1 MTPEETFAYQAVWQ
15 TLEHH
20 GMLLEADAQLP
31 SLASIVAGEPVRGS
45 WWGHAKGHAIYH
57 VAEELYE
64 HADVIAV
71 KLIAGKITY
80 IHHRL
85 WSALLSIGMAQESWQ
100 LDNLPD
106 TARTLLEKVSK
117 QHVLRAD
124 HLRNIESFKTKSLS
138 EAIRTLEKRLLMY
151 TESIHTETGAHAKI
165 LETWT
170 EWANRVGFTEKLVK
184 PEQGKKTFED
194 ILTSLNKQFAA
205 HARLPWVQ

>member
-1 MTPEETFAYQAVWQ
+1 MTPEETVAYQEVWQ
-15 TLEHH
+15 TLEHYSL
-20 GMLLEADAQLP
+20 LLEADAQLP

-64 HADVIAV
+64 HADVVAV
-71 KLIAGKITY
+71 KLIGGKITY
-80 IHHRL
+80 IHCNL
-85 WSALLSIGMAQESWQ
+85 WPALLSIGIAQEPWQ

-106 TARTLLEKVSK
+106 TARTLLARVTNE
-117 QHVLRAD
+117 HVLRTD
-124 HLRNIESFKTKSLS
+124 HLRNIESFKAKSLS
-138 EAIRTLEKRLLMY
+138 ESIRTLEKRLLVY
-151 TESIHTETGAHAKI
+151 TESIHTETGAHAKV

-194 ILTSLNKQFAA
+194 ILTDLNRHFAA
-205 HARLPWVQ
+205 HARLPWD